1 MTTPPIGSA
10 EESGMKLSVSRVAR
24 QRKLL
29 TPNWGIFDVSS
40 SSLPPRKGQNQERP
54 LSVLVE
60 TISSARLPQATSRI
74 AAAAS
79 RSVRIALSLS
89 CRWVAAQHDPD
100 YPGPP
105 RASSPPVDRLI
116 LALLHACNVQAC
128 AWPYLPLRCSAAVGQ
143 SPGL

>member
-10 EESGMKLSVSRVAR
+10 DESGMKLSVSRVAR

-40 SSLPPRKGQNQERP
+40 SSLPPPNGQNQDRP

-60 TISSARLPQATSRI
+60 TISSARLRPQATSRI

-79 RSVRIALSLS
+79 RRVRIALSLM
-89 CRWVAAQHDPD
+89 CQRVAARHNPIF
-100 YPGPP
+100 
-105 RASSPPVDRLI
+105 RAPHEPEI
-116 LALLHACNVQAC
+116 
-128 AWPYLPLRCSAAVGQ
+128 PL
-143 SPGL
+143 